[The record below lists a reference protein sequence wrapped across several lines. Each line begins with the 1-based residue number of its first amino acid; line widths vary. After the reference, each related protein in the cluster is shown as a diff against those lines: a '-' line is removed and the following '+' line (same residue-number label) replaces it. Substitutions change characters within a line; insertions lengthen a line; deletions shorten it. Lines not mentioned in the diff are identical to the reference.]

1 MSRTIMLTQMRT
13 QTMTEHYI
21 TLHYAPTKEAKYL
34 YERLKADPT
43 QTPHFM
49 NWGNLMSS
57 EDPWVKENIV
67 FETSKPDN
75 IAEKNPNWCEM
86 TTIYWAWKNGDIKDD
101 DYVQHSHYR
110 KFLDIPEGLEGQAD
124 IIVA

>member
-1 MSRTIMLTQMRT
+1 MSKTRT

-21 TLHYAPTKEAKYL
+21 TLHYAPTKEAKDL
-34 YERLKADPT
+34 YERLKVDPK

-49 NWGNLMSS
+49 NWGNLRSS

-110 KFLDIPEGLEGQAD
+110 KFLDIPEDADKSAAD
-124 IIVA
+124 IYVA